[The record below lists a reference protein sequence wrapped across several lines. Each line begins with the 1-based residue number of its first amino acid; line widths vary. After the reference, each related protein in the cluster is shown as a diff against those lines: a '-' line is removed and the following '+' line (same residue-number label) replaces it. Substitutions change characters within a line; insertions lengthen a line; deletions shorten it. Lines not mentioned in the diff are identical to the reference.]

1 MRAAIF
7 RGVGSP
13 LAIGERDMP
22 EPGPGELLLKVAY
35 CGICGSDLHATD
47 TESYGLALGATP
59 GHEFSREVVASGSSD
74 FRPGDRVA
82 VSPIRAC
89 DACAEEGVCRA
100 DRGAHCP
107 NSRCTAPSSRTPP
120 TTT

>member
-1 MRAAIF
+1 MSAAIF

-47 TESYGLALGATP
+47 TESYGLALGATL
-59 GHEFSREVVASGSSD
+59 GHEFSGEVVASGSSD
-74 FRPGDRVA
+74 FRPGDRAA
-82 VSPIRAC
+82 VNPIRPC
-89 DACAEEGVCRA
+89 DHCAVEGVVRDEIGREPCRA
-100 DRGAHCP
+100 RGRHDE
-107 NSRCTAPSSRTPP
+107 
-120 TTT
+120 